1 MASKAPAKAAVAGE
15 DIVQVLALLVAC
27 ALALV
32 VGFVLAMVLPG
43 AAALSAPWGERWRA
57 LVQVHGQTMVLG
69 WAGLFIL
76 GMAGRLIPRF
86 SRMPLQ
92 RPVLLRAGLALIGG
106 GVILRTLTQPLA
118 DAAPARV
125 LLFASGLLV
134 LGGAVCFAIPGL
146 LTLTRPLRER
156 QAFAY
161 IAAGGLIWLVV
172 AAALIVRALARVL
185 ADGGMVVSLADDTPI
200 LYAEFFGF
208 LLGFIIAI
216 TLRSVPVLYRWPT
229 PRALPW
235 VSLAL
240 MQSGTLAIV
249 IAALVGNGPHG
260 AWWLGCTGDVLL
272 GCGLLAATGCM
283 GVWRRPERLRAN
295 VRLIGLILRS
305 AYGWAAAAALLLF
318 YGAGRGFLDRVPPPD
333 YIDDAVRH
341 MIGIGIVSMLI
352 LGMAYMVG
360 HMFAEERAN
369 DPRLTLRVRSYH
381 VLLSTAAFLRA
392 GAALLE
398 PAGAPLWRYWL
409 MSAAGVCAFIAVA
422 WFTYRLVWGLRHHYV
437 PPLAGSTE
445 GS

>member
-1 MASKAPAKAAVAGE
+1 MRMASKAPTKPAVAGD
-15 DIVQVLALLVAC
+15 DIVQVLALLAAC
-27 ALALV
+27 ALALAL
-32 VGFVLAMVLPG
+32 GFVLAMVLPG
-43 AAALSAPWGERWRA
+43 AAALRAPWGERWRA

-86 SRMPLQ
+86 SSMPLQ
-92 RPVLLRAGLALIGG
+92 RPYLLRVALFLIAG
-106 GVILRTLTQPLA
+106 GVVLRALTQPLA
-118 DAAPARV
+118 DATPARI

-134 LGGAVCFAIPGL
+134 LGGAICFAIPGL
-146 LTLTRPLRER
+146 LTLSRPLRER
-156 QAFAY
+156 RQFAY
-161 IAAGGLIWLVV
+161 IAAAGMLWLVV
-172 AAALIVRALARVL
+172 AAALIVS
-185 ADGGMVVSLADDTPI
+185 SLADDTPI

-208 LLGFIIAI
+208 LLGFVIAV

-235 VSLAL
+235 VSLGL
-240 MQSGTLAIV
+240 LQVGTFAIV
-249 IAALVGNGPHG
+249 GAALAGDGPGG
-260 AWWLGCTGDVLL
+260 AWWLACMGDVLL
-272 GCGLLAATGCM
+272 GGGLLAAAGCM
-283 GVWRRPERLRAN
+283 GVWRKPERLRAN
-295 VRLIGLILRS
+295 VRMIGLMLRS
-305 AYGWAAAAALLLF
+305 AYGWAVAAAILLF
-318 YGAGRGFLDRVPPPD
+318 YGAARGFSDHLPPPD

-341 MIGIGIVSMLI
+341 IIGIGIVSMLI

-369 DPRLTLRVRSYH
+369 DPRLALRVRTYH
-381 VLLSTAAFLRA
+381 VLLSTAAFFRA

-437 PPLAGSTE
+437 PPIAGSVE
-445 GS
+445 SG